1 MRKRF
6 TSRAYQTVQRRAR
19 AAQAGFQAGLIAHFD
34 AQDGSSGAKGPPQS
48 PAGPRSQPDPTKDT
62 TATKIG
68 QQRPMLAF
76 PSGLRVLLVD
86 GPAVRNHLDPDF
98 CIGGHDLVY
107 PDMIPAGEIWLERPG
122 SAGPEAAVDLL
133 GSLVHE
139 LAERAMMCNKGLT
152 YERAHKA
159 ALALE
164 ADLRWQCNQ
173 ARVHATCGQ
182 QFAAARRTPAGWTR
196 VSSTEYNRLRSMPA
210 IESAVRSA
218 LNEGE
223 LVGRDAGDEVR
234 RTETSTYL
242 SVDDDARTRLLIEY
256 LYQPSDH
263 GWSITAI
270 YKEPT

>member
-19 AAQAGFQAGLIAHFD
+19 AAQAGFHAGLIAHFD
-34 AQDGSSGAKGPPQS
+34 AQDGSSWAKGPPQS

-139 LAERAMMCNKGLT
+139 LAERAMMLHKGLT

-173 ARVHATCGQ
+173 ARVHATCEK
-182 QFAAARRTPAGWTR
+182 QFDAEGGPDDVLAALKAAGHEVLTAKGGFFIRGKGFVTLAQARKMTGVTAKPRGPRMVQAPWGDAAWIKMLNTPR
-196 VSSTEYNRLRSMPA
+196 
-210 IESAVRSA
+210 
-218 LNEGE
+218 
-223 LVGRDAGDEVR
+223 
-234 RTETSTYL
+234 
-242 SVDDDARTRLLIEY
+242 
-256 LYQPSDH
+256 
-263 GWSITAI
+263 
-270 YKEPT
+270 KEKP